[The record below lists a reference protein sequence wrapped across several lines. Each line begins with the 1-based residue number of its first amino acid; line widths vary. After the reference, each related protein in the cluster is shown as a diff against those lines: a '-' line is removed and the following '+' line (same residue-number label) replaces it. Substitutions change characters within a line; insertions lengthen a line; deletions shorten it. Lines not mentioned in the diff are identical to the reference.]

1 MNYVYFDAFAGCS
14 GDMILGALLDLGA
27 DQSRFLS
34 SLAELG
40 LPVEISVQETRRSAL
55 RGLKVD
61 VKVKQKHQA
70 HRKWKDIEDILAQ
83 APFSETVKAR
93 ALKIFHR
100 LFQSEAQVHGF
111 PFEDTHLHEAGA
123 DDALVDIVGFSLLAE
138 MLDIDTFYSSALN
151 VGSGWAK
158 AAHGV
163 LPVPPPA
170 VAELLKGIPVYSAH
184 VDKELVTPTGAAILS
199 TVVKSFSPLPELRY
213 DRVGWGAGTHD
224 LADFPNLL
232 RVFCG
237 QSREES
243 PDERIL
249 QIEANIDDST
259 PQILAGFLEQA
270 IQEGA
275 LDVFLTPVVM
285 KKNRLATKLT
295 ILCTERLLDPLIQR
309 IFRETSTIG
318 VRYFPVGRRILT
330 RSFSQVKVLGE
341 TIRIKVAEMAGETVN
356 IQPEFDDCARA
367 AARTGEPVKDIML
380 QALQA
385 FQAAG
390 KGPCKDK

>member
-1 MNYVYFDAFAGCS
+1 MRYVYFDAFAGCS

-27 DQSRFLS
+27 DRSRFLS
-34 SLAELG
+34 SLAELD
-40 LPVEISVQETRRSAL
+40 LPVEISIEEVSRSAL

-70 HRKWKDIEDILAQ
+70 HRKWKDIEEIVAR
-83 APFSETVKAR
+83 APFSETVKTR

-100 LFQSEAQVHGF
+100 LFQSEAMVHGH

-138 MLDIDTFYSSALN
+138 ILEIDIFLASALN
-151 VGSGWAK
+151 VGSGWVK
-158 AAHGV
+158 SAHGV

-184 VDKELVTPTGAAILS
+184 VNKELVTPTGAAVLS
-199 TVVKSFSPLPELRY
+199 TVVESFSPLPELRY
-213 DRVGWGAGTHD
+213 DHVGWGAGTHD
-224 LADFPNLL
+224 LPGFPNLL
-232 RVFCG
+232 RVFSG
-237 QSREES
+237 HIPEEA
-243 PDERIL
+243 PDDRIL

-259 PQILAGFLEQA
+259 PQVLAGFLEQA
-270 IQEGA
+270 MLEGA
-275 LDVFLTPVVM
+275 LDIFLTPVVM

-295 ILCTERLLDPLIQR
+295 LLCTERLLDPLIQR

-330 RSFSQVKVLGE
+330 RSFAQVEVNGE

-356 IQPEFDDCARA
+356 IQPEFDDCARVA
-367 AARTGEPVKDIML
+367 TNSGQPIKDIL
-380 QALQA
+380 SQALQA
-385 FQAAG
+385 FQASG
-390 KGPCKDK
+390 QGTHKDK